1 MKDAQMTPSQVN
13 TKNTV
18 LYMALEL
25 SNSKWKIMFSNG
37 FKRRQ
42 KTITAGDLNVLQ
54 QEISRS
60 REHLKLPVDAKVFSC
75 YEAGRTGFG
84 FIDTWLL
91 KIFTI
96 MWWTHQ
102 VSK

>member
-1 MKDAQMTPSQVN
+1 MKDAQMIPSQVN

-42 KTITAGDLNVLQ
+42 KTITAGDLSCLQ

-60 REHLKLPVDAKVFSC
+60 QETPKDSRGC
-75 YEAGRTGFG
+75 
-84 FIDTWLL
+84 
-91 KIFTI
+91 
-96 MWWTHQ
+96 
-102 VSK
+102 